1 MKYLGEQY
9 EKALVIPPVNSECLL
24 VEDNHKKVVNVVAH
38 SSFDDRSFF
47 VDSNNWKGVFS
58 LGDGFVQIY
67 IKAATQK

>member
-9 EKALVIPPVNSECLL
+9 DKATTRPPVNSECLL
-24 VEDNHKKVVNVVAH
+24 VEDNQKTVANVVAH

-47 VDSNNWKGVFS
+47 ADSNNWKGVFS

-67 IKAATQK
+67 VKATTQK